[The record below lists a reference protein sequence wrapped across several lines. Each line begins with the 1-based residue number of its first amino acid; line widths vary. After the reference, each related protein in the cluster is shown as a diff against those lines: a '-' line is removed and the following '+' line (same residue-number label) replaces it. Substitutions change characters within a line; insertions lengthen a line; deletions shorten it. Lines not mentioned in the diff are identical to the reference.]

1 MTIKRFDDF
10 QVKSLYFVDHKSYP
24 NSKTCTKIFNCK
36 HNKYEF
42 SYTKIIIIDEQLVT
56 KKEQPILP
64 D

>member
-1 MTIKRFDDF
+1 MMIFKLKVCILLIIKATLTRKH
-10 QVKSLYFVDHKSYP
+10 VR
-24 NSKTCTKIFNCK
+24 IFNCK
-36 HNKYEF
+36 HNKF